1 MNQSRGILIA
11 LIVCLALVGWM
22 SYEMIVRHAAQLLWG
37 YRPLV
42 LFTGLWGLIVS
53 IRLWFLDRKKEE
65 GAINWR
71 WLGLSYG
78 SAILLSIGFPDLLP
92 MPILMFIGFVP
103 LLIVEAEVS
112 KQYPAKTGR
121 KVFRYAYQTFILWNI
136 LTTYW
141 VTNTALVAGFFAI
154 GTNALL
160 MCGPFVLF
168 HYTKR
173 AMPRMGYAAFI
184 AYWIAFEYLHLNWEM
199 TWPWLTLG
207 NSFAEFPSWIQWY
220 EYTGVFGGS
229 LWILL
234 LNVMLFKAWQKYQT
248 AQLTIK
254 AWAYPLALIVLPIVA
269 SLVMYYNYQEIG
281 KPANVV
287 VVQPNYEPHYE
298 KFDIPERMQLERF
311 LELSASQVDTET
323 DYLVF
328 PETSFGYVETTRL
341 EEYPTIQRIREFM
354 QPFPKLKVIMGLN
367 AYHDLL
373 PDEPHGRATR
383 EREDKRGNKTYFE
396 IYNAAIQLSNENPD
410 IPFYKKSKLVPG
422 PEIFPFRTLLFFM
435 EPVIKKLEG
444 TVEGVGG
451 QAERGVMRSQS
462 GVIAPV
468 ICYESIF
475 GEYHTGYFRKGK
487 EAQAIF
493 VMTNDGWWDN
503 TAGHRQHL
511 YFSSLRAIETRR
523 PVARSANTGIS
534 AFINQ
539 RGDITKA
546 TKYNE
551 AAAIQSEILL
561 NSNYTFYVQWG
572 DIIARICIF
581 LTIILLLNTLVWKL
595 KKEKNV

>member
-1 MNQSRGILIA
+1 MNQSRRILLF

-22 SYEMIVRHAAQLLWG
+22 SYEMIIRNAAQLLWG

-42 LFTGLWGLIVS
+42 WFTAIWGAIVAGS
-53 IRLWFLDRKKEE
+53 FLYKSRKKEAE
-65 GAINWR
+65 INWR

-78 SAILLSIGFPDLLP
+78 SALLLSIGFPDPIP
-92 MPILMFIGFVP
+92 MPLLMFVGFVP
-103 LLIVEAEVS
+103 LLIVEAELS
-112 KQYPAKTGR
+112 QKYTQKSGR
-121 KVFRYAYQTFILWNI
+121 KLLWYAYQTFIIWNI

-141 VTNTALVAGFFAI
+141 VTNTALLAGFLAI

-160 MCGPFVLF
+160 MCVPFVLF
-168 HYTKR
+168 HHTKR
-173 AMPRMGYAAFI
+173 AMPRLGYAAFI

-207 NSFAEFPSWIQWY
+207 NSFAEYPSWIQWY
-220 EYTGVFGGS
+220 EYTGAFGGS

-234 LNVMLFKAWQKYQT
+234 LNVMLFRAWQKYQ
-248 AQLTIK
+248 ASDLK
-254 AWAYPLALIVLPIVA
+254 AKNWAYPVALIALPIA
-269 SLVMYYNYQEIG
+269 ISLVLYYNYQEKG
-281 KPANVV
+281 EPVQVV
-287 VVQPNYEPHYE
+287 VVQPNYEPHHE
-298 KFDIPERMQLERF
+298 KFEIPERLQVERF
-311 LELSASQVDTET
+311 LELSATQVEEQT

-328 PETSFGYVETTRL
+328 PETSFGYVETTQL
-341 EEYPTIQRIREFM
+341 EAYPAIQRIREFM
-354 QPFPKLKVIMGLN
+354 QAYPNLKVVTGLN
-367 AYHDLL
+367 AYHNLL
-373 PDEPHGRATR
+373 PNEPHGRATR
-383 EREDKRGNKTYFE
+383 KQVDKRGNVSYFE
-396 IYNAAIQLSNENPD
+396 IYNAAIQLSSESQE

-422 PEIFPFRTLLFFM
+422 PEIFPFRKLLFFM

-451 QAERGVMRSQS
+451 QAEREVMQSQS

-475 GEYHTGYFRKGK
+475 GEYHTGYIRKGA
-487 EAQAIF
+487 EAIF

-511 YFSSLRAIETRR
+511 YFSSLRAIETRK

-539 RGDITKA
+539 RGDILQA

-551 AAAIQSEILL
+551 AVAIKSEILL
-561 NSNYTFYVQWG
+561 NQDITFYVKWG
-572 DIIARICIF
+572 DIIARICSFIA
-581 LTIILLLNTLVWKL
+581 IILLLNTLVRKL
-595 KKEKNV
+595 KKEKSA

>member
-1 MNQSRGILIA
+1 MSKLNQSKSIL
-11 LIVCLALVGWM
+11 LSFFVCLALIAWM
-22 SYEMIVRHAAQLLWG
+22 SYEMISRTMAELLWG

-42 LFTGLWGLIVS
+42 LFVAIWAAIVTA
-53 IRLWFLDRKKEE
+53 RLWWLSRKAEPE
-65 GAINWR
+65 INWR
-71 WLGLSYG
+71 WLGMSYG
-78 SAILLSIGFPDLLP
+78 SAILLSLGFPDLIP
-92 MPILMFIGFVP
+92 MPILMFVGFVP
-103 LLIVEAEVS
+103 LLIVEDELS
-112 KQYPAKTGR
+112 EKYPVKSGR
-121 KVFRYAYQTFILWNI
+121 KVLRYAYQSFILWNI

-160 MCGPFVLF
+160 MCVPFVLF

-173 AMPRMGYAAFI
+173 AMPGLGYAAFI
-184 AYWIAFEYLHLNWEM
+184 AYWISFEYLHLNWEM

-220 EYTGVFGGS
+220 EYTGAFGGS

-234 LNVMLFKAWQKYQT
+234 VNVLLLKAWQNYQ
-248 AQLTIK
+248 AKQLVFK
-254 AWAYPLALIVLPIVA
+254 DWLYPLALIVLPLLI
-269 SLVMYYNYQEIG
+269 SIVMYSQYQEKG
-281 KPANVV
+281 TPVQVV

-298 KFDIPERMQLERF
+298 KFEIPEPIQLERF
-311 LELSASQVDTET
+311 IELAASEVGAET

-328 PETSFGYVETTRL
+328 PETSFGYVETTRF
-341 EEYPTIQRIREFM
+341 EEYPTIKRIREFM
-354 QPFPKLKVIMGLN
+354 SAYPKLKVITGLN
-367 AYHDLL
+367 AYHDLS

-396 IYNAAIQLSNENPD
+396 IYNAAIQLSNENQE

-422 PEIFPFRTLLFFM
+422 PEIFPFRKLLFFM
-435 EPVIKKLEG
+435 EPVINKLEG

-451 QAERGVMRSQS
+451 QPERDIMNSQS
-462 GVIAPV
+462 GAVAPV

-475 GEYHTGYFRKGK
+475 GEYHTGYIRKG
-487 EAQAIF
+487 AQAIF

-534 AFINQ
+534 AFIDQ
-539 RGDITKA
+539 RGKITQA

-551 AAAIQSEILL
+551 AIAIKSEILL
-561 NSNYTFYVQWG
+561 NDEITFYVQWG
-572 DIIARICIF
+572 DIIARISTF
-581 LTIILLLNTLVWKL
+581 LTIILLLNSLVRKL
-595 KKEKNV
+595 KKT